1 MPNDDLDVTLVA
13 LQQSLAN
20 LATMASSI
28 VSIRRNAD
36 RLLEPLKGM
45 LEEARDAI
53 DQALPHV

>member
-20 LATMASSI
+20 LATMASII